1 MLGIKKSTRNSTPEG
16 DTTPAEETGGDI
28 EVLEGPVRERR
39 RATGKGDKAASR
51 RARRRAATAPEDVNE
66 PAPEAEVPAGINWS
80 RHRAFS
86 WYGGARMD
94 RLSEMGFYDPATIEV
109 PSSTRQGEA
118 TYLAVA
124 SAPTSHKGLLVGVD
138 ADSDWI
144 VAHDPFTGY
153 DLGIADSPN
162 CCFIGD
168 INLGKSSMVKTWGTL
183 RPLVMGHRV
192 VIIDKKPQ
200 PQPDGSLRGEYT
212 SLGRRLG
219 VEPIRFALDG
229 TGTRINILD
238 PSIASRI
245 LKDSDGSKKPP
256 GQSQL
261 LRAVVTE
268 ALGRPI
274 KPKEGKALRMAH
286 QAALAL
292 AVAEKRDAVI
302 GDVVRFLWAPD
313 PVVVATTNLT
323 MKEVRA
329 WGQNPAAELD
339 RLIEDDLAGLIDGP
353 TSANVSLGAGLTI
366 FDVSALPEDGPAL
379 GIVMMIIST
388 WLTNTLMAQTTMV
401 PTHFNVEEAWHLVEG
416 SFAKVNRRN
425 MKVARGLAV
434 SFKYAFHHPS
444 DLPADSAARAIMKE
458 CGTVFLYGQQ
468 DDDDVRETARIFNLP
483 EGSETIIKS
492 LPQGVCLLKIG
503 KQDSIMV
510 RHIRSA
516 LEIELTDT
524 GSAMRSDATTN
535 LVAA

>member
-1 MLGIKKSTRNSTPEG
+1 MFALKARSKSVP
-16 DTTPAEETGGDI
+16 ETGSETVATNNSPKAVDQLRGR
-28 EVLEGPVRERR
+28 GAGARKRAQRR
-39 RATGKGDKAASR
+39 KEQDAANKSLAGEDQRPALDKYGIDWAA
-51 RARRRAATAPEDVNE
+51 
-66 PAPEAEVPAGINWS
+66 
-80 RHRAFS
+80 HRAKSWFAGSRVGYFS
-86 WYGGARMD
+86 S
-94 RLSEMGFYDPATIEV
+94 LGFYDPATLPI

-138 ADSDWI
+138 ADSDWM

-162 CCFIGD
+162 CCFMGD
-168 INLGKSSMVKTWGTL
+168 INLGKSSMMKTWGTL

-200 PQPDGSLRGEYT
+200 PQPNGSMRGEYT

-292 AVAEKRDAVI
+292 SAAEGRQAVI

-313 PVVVATTNLT
+313 PAIVATTNLT
-323 MKEVRA
+323 MKEVRG

-353 TSANVSLGAGLTI
+353 TSENVSLGAGLTI

-388 WLTNTLMAQTTMV
+388 WLTNTLMAQTHMV

-425 MKVARGLAV
+425 MKVARGLAA

-444 DLPADSAARAIMKE
+444 DLPPDSAARAIMKE

-483 EGSETIIKS
+483 DGAETIIKN

-503 KQDSIMV
+503 KQDPIMV

-524 GSAMRSDATTN
+524 GEAMRSDATTE